1 LKARFSK
8 ILYGAVLV
16 AAATLLLLS
25 VLHMFFGFTF
35 PLLVVKSGSM
45 RPVIEV
51 GDIIVVLPVDVN
63 QIRADPLNGDVIV
76 FYRPGEK
83 GSLGSI
89 IVHRAIARVSNG
101 FITKG
106 DANAAADYWGP
117 VPFDHVIGRW
127 TGVSIP
133 SWTGIGFVSLFLRG
147 EIYYPAGP
155 LLVVLL
161 IAVNIYFM
169 ARDYSR
175 NRSKKSDS
183 GESAA
188 PSDSIQS

>member
-1 LKARFSK
+1 M
-8 ILYGAVLV
+8 
-16 AAATLLLLS
+16 ATLLLLS
-25 VLHMFFGFTF
+25 VLHTFFGFTF

-51 GDIIVVLPVDVN
+51 GDIIVVLPVDVD
-63 QIRADPLNGDVIV
+63 QIRADPVNGDVIV

-106 DANAAADYWGP
+106 DANSAADYWGP

-133 SWTGIGFVSLFLRG
+133 SWTGIGFISLFLRG

-175 NRSKKSDS
+175 SRSKKSGD
-183 GESAA
+183 GESTE